1 MGHDLPYLGND
12 PPVYETALRDL
23 FQKNPSRIRF
33 SITIHEAGKLVGQFI
48 SIHEWSGAKSIP
60 ERATLMAE
68 TIVADCKLLEGRI
81 VKRLTLNF

>member
-1 MGHDLPYLGND
+1 MICPTLATIHLYTK
-12 PPVYETALRDL
+12 PPCAICFKKT
-23 FQKNPSRIRF
+23 PSRIRF

-60 ERATLMAE
+60 ERATLMAQ